1 MICMSMYKVWLQ
13 KWKQWNCFGR
23 KSFVFLKYRFRKLTD
38 ILTRQKSI
46 TESTYLLRK
55 QNYFLLQQ
63 NASKNAIIKLLAENQ
78 QYAKNTKEA
87 DSKLS
92 MVLIQNCQRYFYKKT
107 LQTKMTFYATD
118 DSDGSDFSSD
128 AETLPS
134 GSTSW
139 NNNNNSNRKKK
150 KLVEKSGK

>member
-1 MICMSMYKVWLQ
+1 M
-13 KWKQWNCFGR
+13 
-23 KSFVFLKYRFRKLTD
+23 
-38 ILTRQKSI
+38 
-46 TESTYLLRK
+46 LRK

-78 QYAKNTKEA
+78 QYANNTKEA

-107 LQTKMTFYATD
+107 LQAKMTIYPRD

-134 GSTSW
+134 GITS
-139 NNNNNSNRKKK
+139 
-150 KLVEKSGK
+150 